1 MLREIDSYY
10 LEKEEPNKGCLL
22 ALRSIVL
29 AHDQHVT
36 ETQKWGMPCFC
47 YKKKMFCFLWIDKKI
62 DEPYLLFVE
71 GKHLHHPDLEVG
83 ERSRTKILRINPT
96 QDLPVATIKLILNQA
111 LSLYKDGT
119 IRIK

>member
-1 MLREIDSYY
+1 MLQ
-10 LEKEEPNKGCLL
+10 EKDVLL
-22 ALRSIVL
+22 FMV
-29 AHDQHVT
+29 
-36 ETQKWGMPCFC
+36 
-47 YKKKMFCFLWIDKKI
+47 DKQI

-83 ERSRTKILRINPT
+83 ERSRMKILRINPT

-111 LSLYKDGT
+111 LSLYKDGM